1 MMHHTGLACLTRDAA
16 ERMEA
21 TPQGGR
27 DHQTSACTRTC
38 PMTETALPLP
48 PAGPQQ
54 PVEPPPPAPKR
65 RISARWV
72 AIGVVIAG
80 LAVAGWVFREP
91 VTWAITSHNQ
101 TNGDAS
107 AATRSCD
114 SDAVTVRSMALNG
127 VSIDVTAPGPNFVQV
142 DVRNGFGHRRMFQQ
156 VTSNDSGAS
165 FVMW

>member
-1 MMHHTGLACLTRDAA
+1 
-16 ERMEA
+16 
-21 TPQGGR
+21 
-27 DHQTSACTRTC
+27 
-38 PMTETALPLP
+38 MTETALPLP
-48 PAGPQQ
+48 PAGPHQ

-65 RISARWV
+65 RVSARWV

-80 LAVAGWVFREP
+80 LAAAGWVFREP

-114 SDAVTVRSMALNG
+114 SDTVTVRSMALNG
-127 VSIDVTAPGPNFVQV
+127 VSIDVTAPGPNLVQV

-165 FVMW
+165 FVMWDFPSKFDQIDIDLRNGGLCTVPRDVLAELNRADGWP

>member
-1 MMHHTGLACLTRDAA
+1 
-16 ERMEA
+16 
-21 TPQGGR
+21 
-27 DHQTSACTRTC
+27 
-38 PMTETALPLP
+38 MTETALPLP

-165 FVMW
+165 FVMWDFPSKFDQIDIDLRNGGLCTVPRDVLAELNRADGWP